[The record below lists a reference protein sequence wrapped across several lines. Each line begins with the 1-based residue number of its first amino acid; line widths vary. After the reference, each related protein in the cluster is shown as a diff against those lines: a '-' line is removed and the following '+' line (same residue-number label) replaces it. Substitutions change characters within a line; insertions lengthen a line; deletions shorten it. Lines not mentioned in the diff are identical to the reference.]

1 MAFKKY
7 THIER
12 LDSVDCEG
20 LLDNETV
27 YVSVKA
33 DGTNSSVWLE
43 GGEIK
48 CGSRNR
54 VLTVGKDN
62 AGFCS
67 WMMSDNEEANLIKN
81 FVLNHEN
88 LIVFGEWMGLDKFVG
103 HIKDYNQEMK
113 GHLWIFDMYDKDKDC
128 YLPEEE
134 WRALADAYNL
144 TDYCIP
150 LIGVFDY
157 PSYEDILTLAENN
170 KWMLDNA
177 PHAGEGVVCKVP
189 NWYNKYG
196 HMCYGKLVLDE
207 FKQSK
212 AKPQKTPVE
221 GEVEQRIVDFY
232 LTATELSKNIAKTC
246 LFFGNDEFDNKNN
259 KMMGYFI
266 NICFVESILE
276 EIKDICKRF
285 KNPAINFGLV
295 KGLAT
300 KKAREYAGYW

>member
-12 LDSVDCEG
+12 IDSVDCEG
-20 LLDNETV
+20 LLNNEAV
-27 YVSVKA
+27 YVTPKA
-33 DGTNSSVWLE
+33 DGSNASVWAE
-43 GGEIK
+43 NGEIK

-54 VLTVGKDN
+54 TITVDKDN
-62 AGFCS
+62 ASFCS

-88 LIVFGEWMGLDKFVG
+88 LIVFGEWMGLGKFVG

-113 GHLWIFDMYDKDKDC
+113 SHLWIFDMYDKDNDC
-128 YLPEEE
+128 YLPEKE

-144 TDYCIP
+144 TEYCIP
-150 LIGVFDY
+150 LIGVLDY
-157 PSYEDILTLAENN
+157 PSYDDILVLAENN

-189 NWYNKYG
+189 NWFNKYG

-212 AKPQKTPVE
+212 AKSQKPSVD
-221 GEVEQRIVDFY
+221 GEVEQRIVDLY
-232 LTATELSKNIAKTC
+232 LTSAELGKNIAKTC
-246 LFFGNDEFDNKNN
+246 LYFDVDEFDNKNN

-276 EIKDICKRF
+276 EMKDICKKF
-285 KNPAINFGLV
+285 KNPAVNFGLV

-300 KKAREYAGYW
+300 KKAREYVGY